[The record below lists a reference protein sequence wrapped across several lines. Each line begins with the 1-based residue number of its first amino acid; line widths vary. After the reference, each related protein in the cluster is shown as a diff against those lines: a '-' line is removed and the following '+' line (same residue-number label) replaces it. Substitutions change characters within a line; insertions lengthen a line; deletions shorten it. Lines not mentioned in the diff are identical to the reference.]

1 MGLITLVL
9 VGLIAGWLAGRLVK
23 GGGYG
28 VAGDIAVGVLGAFI
42 GGFLFRVLGLHASGL
57 VGRII
62 VATCG
67 AVALI
72 YVLRLLKR

>member
-1 MGLITLVL
+1 MGLIWLIF
-9 VGLIAGWLAGRLVK
+9 VGLIAGWLAGRLMK
-23 GGGYG
+23 GGYG
-28 VAGDIAVGVLGAFI
+28 VVGDSVVGVLGAFI